1 MKASVYFFHGANCKH
16 EELTGYKHNQ
26 EVPVEDIYNIAKDI
40 FEMGLNVMLYRSSK
54 ENIIVFVDDK
64 RFQQR

>member
-1 MKASVYFFHGANCKH
+1 MKATIFFFHGANCKH

-26 EVPVEDIYNIAKDI
+26 EVETDQIFNIVAWI
-40 FEMGLNVMLYRSSK
+40 FGLGLNVMLYHSGD
-54 ENIIVFVDDK
+54 NVIIMVDDK

>member
-1 MKASVYFFHGANCKH
+1 MKTTIFFFHGANCKH

-26 EVPVEDIYNIAKDI
+26 EVPFEDIFSITAWV
-40 FEMGLNVMLYRSSK
+40 FGLGLNVMLYHSGADSV
-54 ENIIVFVDDK
+54 IIFIDDK